1 MIKVDFFNFLIVG
14 LFLIVWNAVFML
26 VNVEARRNKWHVPAA
41 VSGLHA

>member
-14 LFLIVWNAVFML
+14 LFLVAWNAVFMF

-41 VSGLHA
+41 IAGLHG

>member
-14 LFLIVWNAVFML
+14 LFLIVWNAVFMF
-26 VNVEARRNKWHVPAA
+26 VNVESRRNKWHIPAA

>member
-14 LFLIVWNAVFML
+14 LFLIVWNAVFMF